1 MHEQGDESF
10 DYTIEFN
17 RFRINQYSE
26 GGEKV
31 QTMVV
36 NPQDTLYFES
46 ENTTMEAPH
55 MYSTGADYGVMD
67 FDALKEEI
75 SLDVGRDVY
84 REVP

>member
-10 DYTIEFN
+10 DYTIEFK

-46 ENTTMEAPH
+46 EN
-55 MYSTGADYGVMD
+55 
-67 FDALKEEI
+67 
-75 SLDVGRDVY
+75 
-84 REVP
+84 

>member
-1 MHEQGDESF
+1 
-10 DYTIEFN
+10 
-17 RFRINQYSE
+17 
-26 GGEKV
+26 
-31 QTMVV
+31 MVV